1 MPAHTDRFLAAGL
14 VVLAV
19 FIVVGIGALGG
30 GNGRGFSF
38 EPSYDPHTFS
48 LGVVFTAVSIAVL
61 SFLGFEGIVTLA
73 EENDGSARRRR
84 ARRPTGRDRTGCRTG
99 DARGCPRSRARPAV
113 VNYAAAKSM

>member
-1 MPAHTDRFLAAGL
+1 LPAHTDRFLAAGL

-61 SFLGFEGIVTLA
+61 SFLGFDGIAT
-73 EENDGSARRRR
+73 
-84 ARRPTGRDRTGCRTG
+84 
-99 DARGCPRSRARPAV
+99 RGCPRSRARPGRDAV
-113 VNYAAAKSM
+113 LGGARHRRGVADRHRGRELRAAKSM